1 MVAAFAFDRKKYI
14 DQTFQLG
21 EGLVG
26 TCAIEKQKIYLTEV
40 PENYLQITSGLGD
53 AKPRCLLLIP
63 LSLENEVLGVLE
75 IASLKILQEHEIVFV
90 ETIAESI
97 ASAISDVRILLKRN

>member
-40 PENYLQITSGLGD
+40 PENYLQITSGLGE
-53 AKPRCLLLIP
+53 ANREIERLKNLSKP
-63 LSLENEVLGVLE
+63 
-75 IASLKILQEHEIVFV
+75 K
-90 ETIAESI
+90 
-97 ASAISDVRILLKRN
+97 